1 MESLQQELIHEGDVI
16 LKRRKGPAE
25 ILRQIALK
33 LSDDL
38 GAGGVRGRWLALHC
52 ALLAEQGQQSLQ
64 CFRIAPA
71 KALLPTARPEKSI
84 HDPAV
89 QLTNLDMFVSKPP
102 TEIGDCYDLP
112 SDRVARVALFGD
124 RSCISI
130 EVFTQRPL
138 AKAFNRA

>member
-1 MESLQQELIHEGDVI
+1 MESLQQELIHEGDVV

-33 LSDDL
+33 LGDDL
-38 GAGGVRGRWLALHC
+38 GASGLRGRWLALHC
-52 ALLAEQGQQSLQ
+52 SLLAKQGQQSLKRL
-64 CFRIAPA
+64 RIAPA
-71 KALLPTARPEKSI
+71 KALLPTTRPQKSI
-84 HDPAV
+84 HNPAV
-89 QLTNLDMFVSKPP
+89 QITKLDMFVSQPP

-124 RSCISI
+124 RGCIGI

-138 AKAFNRA
+138 AKAFNRT

>member
-1 MESLQQELIHEGDVI
+1 MESLQQELIHEGDVV

-38 GAGGVRGRWLALHC
+38 GAGGVRRRWLAPHY
-52 ALLAEQGQQSLQ
+52 ALLAKQGQQALQ

-71 KALLPTARPEKSI
+71 KALLPTTRPKKSI

-89 QLTNLDMFVSKPP
+89 QLTNLDMFVSQPP
-102 TEIGDCYDLP
+102 TEIGDCYNLP

-124 RSCISI
+124 RGCISI
-130 EVFTQRPL
+130 EVFT
-138 AKAFNRA
+138 

>member
-1 MESLQQELIHEGDVI
+1 MESLQQELIHEGDVV

-33 LSDDL
+33 LGDDL
-38 GAGGVRGRWLALHC
+38 GAAGVQDRWLALHGP
-52 ALLAEQGQQSLQ
+52 LLAKQGQHSVQRL
-64 CFRIAPA
+64 RIAPA
-71 KALLPTARPEKSI
+71 KALLATTKPQKSI

-89 QLTNLDMFVSKPP
+89 QITKLDMLVSQPP

-112 SDRVARVALFGD
+112 SDRVACVALFGD
-124 RSCISI
+124 RGCIGI

-138 AKAFNRA
+138 AKVFNRT

>member
-1 MESLQQELIHEGDVI
+1 MESLQQELIHEGYVV

-25 ILRQIALK
+25 ILRQVALK
-33 LSDDL
+33 LGDDP
-38 GAGGVRGRWLALHC
+38 GAGGARSRWLALHC
-52 ALLAEQGQQSLQ
+52 ALLAKQGQQSLQ

-71 KALLPTARPEKSI
+71 KALLPTTRPEKSI

-89 QLTNLDMFVSKPP
+89 QITNLDMFVSQPP

-112 SDRVARVALFGD
+112 SDRVARVALFSD
-124 RSCISI
+124 RGCIGI

>member
-1 MESLQQELIHEGDVI
+1 MESLQQKLINEGDVA

-33 LSDDL
+33 LGDDL
-38 GAGGVRGRWLALHC
+38 GAGGLRERWRALHC
-52 ALLAEQGQQSLQ
+52 ALLAKQGQQSLQ
-64 CFRIAPA
+64 RFRIASA
-71 KALLPTARPEKSI
+71 KALLPTTRPQKSI

-89 QLTNLDMFVSKPP
+89 QITKLDMFVSQPP
-102 TEIGDCYDLP
+102 TETGDCYDLP

-124 RSCISI
+124 RGCIGI

-138 AKAFNRA
+138 AKAFNRT